1 MRHVIRTLPTFI
13 LAGALG
19 SAPAKAEL
27 PDFVRQLSAGTIA
40 AISDGDFVGQTYA
53 TGRLAPRDAKH
64 RDLLTIMTI
73 RDGRIGGN
81 SSVELR
87 HRRARNPR
95 SNARRPDR
103 ISPLKTE
110 KTLGSPGLQTS
121 LSRPKRWP

>member
-40 AISDGDFVGQTYA
+40 AISDGDFVGQTYT

-64 RDLLTIMTI
+64 RDLLTVMTI
-73 RDGRIGGN
+73 KDGRVGSVEIPVSNSVTAAPEILALTRDGQT
-81 SSVELR
+81 
-87 HRRARNPR
+87 AF
-95 SNARRPDR
+95 RP
-103 ISPLKTE
+103 
-110 KTLGSPGLQTS
+110 
-121 LSRPKRWP
+121 